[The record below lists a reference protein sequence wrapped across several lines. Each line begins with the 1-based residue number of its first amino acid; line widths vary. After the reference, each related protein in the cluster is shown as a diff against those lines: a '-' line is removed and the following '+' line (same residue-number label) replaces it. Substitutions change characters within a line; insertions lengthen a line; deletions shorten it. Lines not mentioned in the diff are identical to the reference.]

1 MANKKKGHKAKEQKA
16 KTTPPEKGEKKV
28 DTTPEQPEP
37 KYSEAY
43 LRLYAEFDN
52 YKKHQVKWQKTYIEQ
67 AQKRI
72 VLPMIAILQDLGR
85 FQNPPTP
92 LTLEKLKEGVQVIHN
107 KLWKT
112 LTHEGVDKIATA
124 QGTALNPARHLVLA
138 TQKLEKEGQEE
149 TIAHVVQEGYT
160 LHQKAIV
167 PAQVIAYKKD
177 E

>member
-1 MANKKKGHKAKEQKA
+1 MATKKKEHTTEEQTAKAAAPKKGKKKGN
-16 KTTPPEKGEKKV
+16 TSPEK
-28 DTTPEQPEP
+28 PAP

-52 YKKHQVKWQKTYIEQ
+52 YKKDQVKWQKTYIKQ

-85 FQNPPTP
+85 FQNPPVP
-92 LTLEKLKEGVQVIHN
+92 LTPANLEEGMKIIHK
-107 KLWKT
+107 KLWQT
-112 LTHEGVDKIATA
+112 LTREGVDKIAAA
-124 QGTALNPARHLVLA
+124 QGAALNPTMHQVLA
-138 TQKLEKEGQEE
+138 TQKLGKEEQAG

-160 LHQKAIV
+160 LHQQVIV